1 MKRKY
6 IVFMLIGI
14 LLIAFSGTAL
24 AASNT
29 GSPVPVASDS
39 ESSTPL
45 NPAPGQPSDE
55 AYQQMYEACHGPNG
69 YMTKYYEQ
77 NGGAPQ
83 NYGGMMNGANYKNMM
98 GF

>member
-24 AASNT
+24 AASN
-29 GSPVPVASDS
+29 SENSAPVNPVPV
-39 ESSTPL
+39 
-45 NPAPGQPSDE
+45 QPSDE
-55 AYQQMYEACHGPNG
+55 AFRQMYDACHGPNG
-69 YMTKYYEQ
+69 YMTKYYQQ

-83 NYGGMMNGANYKNMM
+83 NYGGMMNGAGYRGMM